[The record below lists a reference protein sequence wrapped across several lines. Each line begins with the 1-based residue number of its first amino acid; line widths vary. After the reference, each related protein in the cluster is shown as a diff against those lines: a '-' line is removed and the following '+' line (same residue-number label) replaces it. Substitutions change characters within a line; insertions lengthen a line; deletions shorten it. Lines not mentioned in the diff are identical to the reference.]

1 MIIIFAVNPV
11 KATDNFLNAV
21 VLEGVDNGYNIVLRS
36 DMPAKVKKTIKSSD
50 KIVLTLKG
58 IAISN
63 NVNTL
68 YKNTSNANNI
78 IVENAGNDE
87 LNVYIF
93 AKDIAGANV
102 LFNTPNSAPIP
113 VGDRFAK
120 EKLIWAGC
128 SVAFLMLMINF
139 LKSRDRRI
147 AKKITMREREIAFYK
162 AKIPSIN
169 YKMAQ
174 RAYASSPLR
183 EMPKTLRQYQSSL
196 R

>member
-1 MIIIFAVNPV
+1 MASAAENY
-11 KATDNFLNAV
+11 LNTV
-21 VLEGVDNGYNIVLRS
+21 VLEEGENGYNISLRS
-36 DMPAKVKKTIKSSD
+36 DLPAKVKKTIISND
-50 KIVLTLKG
+50 KILLTLKG
-58 IAISN
+58 ISISN

-78 IVENAGNDE
+78 IVEPVGNE
-87 LNVYIF
+87 EMNVYVF

-102 LFNTPNSAPIP
+102 IFNTPNSAPIP

-120 EKLIWAGC
+120 EKLTWVVF
-128 SVAFLMLMINF
+128 SVALLVLMINS

-147 AKKITMREREIAFYK
+147 VKKLTMREREIAFYK

-169 YKMAQ
+169 YQMAQ
-174 RAYASSPLR
+174 KAYAANPIYNNPR
-183 EMPKTLRQYQSSL
+183 TIRQYQNSC